1 MIGNVIPDNVNSES
15 VEDAAETVTLA
26 PLAVS
31 EADSVL
37 LAPTTT
43 LPKFKDVGLALS
55 CPAEVPEP
63 ESAMGG
69 TETVDESVT
78 DPVAVPVAVGANVIE
93 KVADCPA
100 ASVNGAF
107 SPLTL

>member
-1 MIGNVIPDNVNSES
+1 MIGNVIPDKVNSES

-31 EADSVL
+31 EADWVPL
-37 LAPTTT
+37 VPTTT
-43 LPKFKDVGLALS
+43 LPKLKDVGLAVN

-63 ESAMGG
+63 ESAIGG
-69 TETVDESVT
+69 TEAVDENVT
-78 DPVAVPVAVGANVIE
+78 DPLAVPVTVGANAIE
-93 KVADCPA
+93 KVADCPDV
-100 ASVNGAF
+100 SVNGAV